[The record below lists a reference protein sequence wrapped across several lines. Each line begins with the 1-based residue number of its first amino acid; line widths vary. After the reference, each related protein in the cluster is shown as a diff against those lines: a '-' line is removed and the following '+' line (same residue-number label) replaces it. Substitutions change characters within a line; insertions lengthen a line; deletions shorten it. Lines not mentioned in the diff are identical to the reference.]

1 MKMEITSIDQYEDE
15 EEYKKLSNKQMDEL
29 KVYEGKNLY
38 SDVKLNFIKLKSVL
52 KMLGVRRS
60 LKQPDD
66 SNPNKMLKYER
77 KVRKINIL
85 PKF

>member
-38 SDVKLNFIKLKSVL
+38 SDVKLNFIKLKSVV
-52 KMLGVRRS
+52 KMLGHRRR
-60 LKQPDD
+60 LIQPYD
-66 SNPNKMLKYER
+66 SNPNKMLQ
-77 KVRKINIL
+77 
-85 PKF
+85 

>member
-1 MKMEITSIDQYEDE
+1 MEITSIDQYEDE

-38 SDVKLNFIKLKSVL
+38 SDVKLNFIRLKSVV
-52 KMLGVRRS
+52 KMLGVRHR

-66 SNPNKMLKYER
+66 SKR

>member
-38 SDVKLNFIKLKSVL
+38 SDVKLNFIV